1 MSMSIKDSAISG
13 IAWTSIERFAQQT
26 IQFVIGIAI
35 ARILSPDDY
44 GVVGMTS
51 IFFAFANTLIDSG
64 FGSALVQKKDR
75 NEEDY
80 TTCFYFNAVVGLVV
94 YALLWFA
101 ATYIAEF
108 YHTTIL
114 KSVIRILG
122 LSLVINSL
130 SISQTARLTAEMRF
144 REMSLTTIASQLM
157 TGCVGLWMAYNGYG
171 VWSLVFQ
178 QLSCCLFRLFII
190 TCVVRWIPKFSFSV
204 KSFRHMFSYGSK
216 ILCSG
221 LINTLYDNLYT
232 LVIGRIFSAREVGF
246 YNRGEQFARLP
257 SSTLL
262 GIFMKVAFPL
272 MSQVQ
277 DDTQK
282 LQTAYKKFLR
292 TPIFFLYPIL
302 FSLIVLAEPTISTFI
317 GEKWLQTV
325 PLLQVLCIGAFFDPL
340 THINL
345 NILYVKG
352 RTDLVLKLELI
363 KKPIAFLILFG
374 MIPLGLYWL
383 CLGRS
388 IYGLIAYS
396 INCHYTKKFINFGF
410 WSQMTYNIPV
420 LLKSAFAAT
429 TSLFSTLPFS
439 EPLEQL
445 IVGVITAIVSYL
457 AINIVTHDETL
468 FDMVEIILK
477 KRKRN

>member
-1 MSMSIKDSAISG
+1 MSLKDSAISG
-13 IAWTSIERFAQQT
+13 IAWTTVERFAQQA

-51 IFFAFANTLIDSG
+51 IFFAIANTLIDSG

-80 TTCFYFNAVVGLVV
+80 TTCFYFNAVVGLTL
-94 YALLWFA
+94 YALLWLA
-101 ATYIAEF
+101 APYIAEF

-114 KSVIRILG
+114 RSVIRILG
-122 LSLVINSL
+122 LSMVINSL
-130 SISQTARLTAEMRF
+130 SISQTARLTAEMKF
-144 REMSLTTIASQLM
+144 REMSLTTIISQIL

-178 QLSCCLFRLFII
+178 QLSSCFFRLIII
-190 TCVVRWIPKFSFSV
+190 TCVIKWIPKLTFSA

-232 LVIGRIFSAREVGF
+232 LVIGRMFSAKEVGF
-246 YNRGEQFARLP
+246 YNRGEQFAHLP

-277 DDTQK
+277 DDTSK
-282 LQTAYKKFLR
+282 LRTAYKKFLR

-302 FSLIVLAEPTISTFI
+302 FTLIVLANPTISTLL
-317 GEKWLQTV
+317 GEKWQQTV
-325 PLLQVLCIGAFFDPL
+325 PLLQILCIGSFFDPL

-374 MIPLGLYWL
+374 MVPLGLYWL

-396 INCHYTKKFINFGF
+396 INCHYTKKFIDFGF
-410 WSQMTYNIPV
+410 WSQMAYNIPI
-420 LLKSAFAAT
+420 LLKSAFAAIV
-429 TSLFSTLPFS
+429 SYLSTIPFS

-468 FDMVEIILK
+468 LDMADVIIK
-477 KRKRN
+477 RRKRN